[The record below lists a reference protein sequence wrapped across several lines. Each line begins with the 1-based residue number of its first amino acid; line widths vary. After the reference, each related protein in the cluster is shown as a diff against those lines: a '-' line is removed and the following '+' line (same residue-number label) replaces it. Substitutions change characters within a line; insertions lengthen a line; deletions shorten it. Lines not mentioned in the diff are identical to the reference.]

1 MLTIDN
7 PVKEIEGAKPGS
19 IAPEILTSS
28 EPLLLKQLVGDWP
41 IVKAGQESVTAAT
54 DYVRRYYEDATVG
67 AFYGLPETSGRVF
80 YNDELSG
87 FNFQRVMV
95 KLNLVLDEILKHE
108 NGNDAPMFYVG
119 STTID
124 TCLPGFR
131 AENDI
136 DFGDLNPLASI
147 WMGNRS
153 RIAAHYD
160 VPDNL
165 ACCAVGHRRFT
176 LFPPEQL
183 DNLYVGPIDFTPA
196 GQAISLVDF
205 QNPDFDRYPRFREA
219 LESAQVAE
227 MEPGDAIFVPSM
239 WWHHVESLDSFNILI
254 NYWWR
259 QSPNFMGTPVNV
271 LNHALL
277 SLRNLPPAQR
287 KAWQGIFEH
296 YVFEA
301 DENAVEH
308 IPERRR
314 GILGPIDEETARK
327 IRADLL
333 NKLNR

>member
-1 MLTIDN
+1 MLTIEN
-7 PVKEIEGAKPGS
+7 PVRKVEGVRPDS
-19 IAPEILTSS
+19 IAPEILTST
-28 EPLLLKQLVGDWP
+28 EPLLLKQLVADWP
-41 IVKAGQESVTAAT
+41 VVRAGRESMTAAA
-54 DYVRRYYEDATVG
+54 DYVRGYYKDATVG
-67 AFYGLPETSGRVF
+67 AFYGLPETDGRVF
-80 YNDELSG
+80 YNDDLSG

-108 NGNDAPMFYVG
+108 NDAEAPMFYVG

-136 DFGDLNPLASI
+136 DFGDLSPLASI

-176 LFPPEQL
+176 LFPPEDL
-183 DNLYVGPIDFTPA
+183 ENLYVGPIDFTPA
-196 GQAISLVDF
+196 GQAISMVDF
-205 QNPDFDRYPRFREA
+205 HDPDFERYPNFLKA

-227 MEPGDAIFVPSM
+227 MEPGDAIFIPSM
-239 WWHHVESLDSFNILI
+239 WWHHVESLDNFNILI

-259 QSPNFMGTPVNV
+259 QSPDYMGTPVNV

-277 SLRNLPPAQR
+277 GLRELPAAQR
-287 KAWQGIFEH
+287 RAWQGIFEH
-296 YVFEA
+296 YVFDA
-301 DENAVEH
+301 DDSTAEY
-308 IPERRR
+308 IPAERR
-314 GILGPIDEETARK
+314 GILGPIDEGTARK
-327 IRADLL
+327 LRADLL